1 MINEAAQWTTMAIMA
16 MYIAVHYRT
25 NYRVSSK
32 IAKAVDDLNERTESL
47 NRTCGYLLEMIK
59 DLRRAYGK

>member
-1 MINEAAQWTTMAIMA
+1 MINEAAQWTTIAILA
-16 MYIAVHYRT
+16 SYVAK
-25 NYRVSSK
+25 NYYTKMKMLISHTEQ
-32 IAKAVDDLNERTESL
+32 IESL